1 MRSPGAGAP
10 EISSRIVSASSYAA
24 DAYRDL
30 ARSRLSRLSSAAEAM
45 PAKAATT
52 RTTEQ
57 LIFLKPIAAPNVNAI
72 WDVVRDFIVPRSS
85 AEYKIQSKV
94 VFVRA
99 RLY

>member
-1 MRSPGAGAP
+1 
-10 EISSRIVSASSYAA
+10 
-24 DAYRDL
+24 
-30 ARSRLSRLSSAAEAM
+30 M
-45 PAKAATT
+45 PAKALRT

-72 WDVVRDFIVPRSS
+72 WDVARNFIVSRSS
-85 AEYKIQSKV
+85 AEYKIQSKE